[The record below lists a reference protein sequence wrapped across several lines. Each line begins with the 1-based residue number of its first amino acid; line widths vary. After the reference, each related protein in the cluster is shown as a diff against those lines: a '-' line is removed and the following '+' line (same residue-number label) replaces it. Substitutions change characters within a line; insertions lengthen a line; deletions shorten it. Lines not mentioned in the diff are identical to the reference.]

1 MAMLKHKPIIILA
14 LFILLLVKC
23 FRDFPRAT
31 LLSGWVTALDVP
43 FPNLCL
49 TVAVGVKEET
59 LSTCDLVVLTNDSC
73 FSDGIGIVV
82 LVVWLLLG
90 RCLADWLEITTF
102 PPGCIVVVSDG

>member
-1 MAMLKHKPIIILA
+1 MAMLKHKPIIILP
-14 LFILLLVKC
+14 LFILLFVKG

-49 TVAVGVKEET
+49 TVAVGVKEKK
-59 LSTCDLVVLTNDSC
+59 LPTCDLVVLTNDSC
-73 FSDGIGIVV
+73 FSNEIGIVV

-90 RCLADWLEITTF
+90 RCLADWIEITTL
-102 PPGCIVVVSDG
+102 PPGCIVVVADG